1 MARRLSFLIGLLL
14 GSGFCAWFLG
24 AALVYLFTGK
34 LLSLQSGPQGIQ
46 LQLQDPTYYEV
57 VRGEEI

>member
-14 GSGFCAWFLG
+14 GSGICAWFLG
-24 AALVYLFTGK
+24 AALVYLFTGQ
-34 LLSLQSGPQGIQ
+34 LLSLDTGPDGIR

-57 VRGEEI
+57 LRREEV